1 MLPSEAPGL
10 GLLLRRSPSYYYDF
24 EGIAGRKKG
33 TNVKIPTYMRDSHR
47 VPRHPRHVL
56 ALVVSSA
63 SIPARPRSSGVKRC
77 SERRRPS
84 SSRRW
89 TPCSSLDQSTPAR
102 LTTDR
107 PPSSSLAFAAMRP
120 VRRHLCGCSLIS
132 RRSETRCAVATSGA
146 LHRREVLVSSGLARG
161 QATAALSRWRS
172 GSPHVPRFKAD
183 HSLRPSHPSSG
194 AKDDRKVAL

>member
-1 MLPSEAPGL
+1 
-10 GLLLRRSPSYYYDF
+10 
-24 EGIAGRKKG
+24 
-33 TNVKIPTYMRDSHR
+33 
-47 VPRHPRHVL
+47 
-56 ALVVSSA
+56 
-63 SIPARPRSSGVKRC
+63 
-77 SERRRPS
+77 
-84 SSRRW
+84 
-89 TPCSSLDQSTPAR
+89 

-172 GSPHVPRFKAD
+172 ASPHVPRFRAD
-183 HSLRPSHPSSG
+183 RSLRPSHPSSG

>member
-10 GLLLRRSPSYYYDF
+10 GLLLRRSPSYYYDL
-24 EGIAGRKKG
+24 EGVAGRKKG
-33 TNVKIPTYMRDSHR
+33 TNVKVPTYMRDSHR
-47 VPRHPRHVL
+47 LPGHPRHVL

-63 SIPARPRSSGVKRC
+63 HIRARPRSSWAKRR
-77 SERRRPS
+77 SERRHPS

-89 TPCSSLDQSTPAR
+89 TPCSPLVQSTPAR

-120 VRRHLCGCSLIS
+120 VLGHLCRCSLIS
-132 RRSETRCAVATSGA
+132 RHSETRCAVAASDA
-146 LHRREVLVSSGLARG
+146 LHRREVLVPSGLARG
-161 QATAALSRWRS
+161 QATAALSRWWS
-172 GSPHVPRFKAD
+172 ALPHVPWFKAD
-183 HSLRPSHPSSG
+183 HSVRPSHPSSG